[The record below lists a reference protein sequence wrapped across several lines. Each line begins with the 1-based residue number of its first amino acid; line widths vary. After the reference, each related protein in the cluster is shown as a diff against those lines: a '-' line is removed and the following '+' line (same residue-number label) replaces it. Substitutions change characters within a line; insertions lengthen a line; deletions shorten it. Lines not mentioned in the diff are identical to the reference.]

1 MNLQTITLT
10 ITVDLDELNNAL
22 GNTPNVTL
30 KDAMMEMLNFKK
42 DKSGIE
48 DAIVPFVNTWEVSPH
63 TTYEG

>member
-10 ITVDLDELNNAL
+10 ITVDLGELNNAL

-30 KDAMMEMLNFKK
+30 KEAMMEMLNFKK

-48 DAIVPFVNTWEVSPH
+48 DAIVPLVNTWEVSPH
-63 TTYEG
+63 TTYED